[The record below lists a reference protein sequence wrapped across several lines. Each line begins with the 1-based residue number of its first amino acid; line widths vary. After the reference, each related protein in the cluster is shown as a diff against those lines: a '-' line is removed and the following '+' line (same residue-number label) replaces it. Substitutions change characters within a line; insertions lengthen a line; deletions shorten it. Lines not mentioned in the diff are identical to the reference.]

1 MVKNELVG
9 HDVAPRCTRLEQ
21 LGSEIYYRTR
31 IFRRKVFGNT
41 PSDPAQRFRIP
52 ESKPVESGRYL
63 LGEASYIRHPTTA

>member
-9 HDVAPRCTRLEQ
+9 HGVTPRCTRLEQ

-31 IFRRKVFGNT
+31 IFRLKVFGDT
-41 PSDPAQRFRIP
+41 PSNPAQRFRIP
-52 ESKPVESGRYL
+52 KPKPVKSGRDL